1 MVVKNVIKS
10 KMPVWG
16 KAGDPEQLGGEF
28 VLGPGLKCTFAHR
41 MRTTRSHTPIHRVL
55 MAAGVDV
62 FARWEQA
69 ASICSA
75 LLMTDAEEARW
86 MEERNRSLAKLKE
99 KKSFRRG
106 GEGYCG
112 PDRNACEQEDVAI
125 PAIEREVVE
134 REGRTVSPIST
145 MTLVADDE
153 VRVAKILK
161 IGQLSKPVL
170 TVIPPK
176 ESSDAYWYAQ
186 GHPAMDSV
194 DIFPSTIVTD
204 TVGPKSISSCSDSD
218 SCWDYYFE
226 QSSQTDE
233 A

>member
-1 MVVKNVIKS
+1 M
-10 KMPVWG
+10 
-16 KAGDPEQLGGEF
+16 
-28 VLGPGLKCTFAHR
+28 
-41 MRTTRSHTPIHRVL
+41 
-55 MAAGVDV
+55 
-62 FARWEQA
+62 
-69 ASICSA
+69 
-75 LLMTDAEEARW
+75 MTDAEEAKW

-106 GEGYCG
+106 GEGHCG
-112 PDRNACEQEDVAI
+112 PDRDACEQEDVTT
-125 PAIEREVVE
+125 RTVE
-134 REGRTVSPIST
+134 RERESRTVSPIST

-176 ESSDAYWYAQ
+176 ESNDAYWYAD
-186 GHPAMDSV
+186 GYPVMDPI
-194 DIFPSTIVTD
+194 DIFPGTTVTD
-204 TVGPKSISSCSDSD
+204 TAGPKSPISSGSDSD